1 MKGNQ
6 HFKYQSKNKQLIHV
20 LTSLCLD
27 CDSST
32 GEVFMNPCS
41 PNSESQKW
49 EWGNLYENILTEW
62 ELKKE
67 KKKKN

>member
-1 MKGNQ
+1 
-6 HFKYQSKNKQLIHV
+6 
-20 LTSLCLD
+20 LD